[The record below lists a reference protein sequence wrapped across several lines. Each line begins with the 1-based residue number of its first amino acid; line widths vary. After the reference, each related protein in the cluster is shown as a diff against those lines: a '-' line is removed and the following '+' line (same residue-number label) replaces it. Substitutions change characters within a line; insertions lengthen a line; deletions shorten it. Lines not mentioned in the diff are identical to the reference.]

1 MSHFLSLARVQLI
14 FNMEVVYM
22 CYRDLLLKN
31 EFVGVFSSKLMTS
44 PALIVIQTV
53 NGHVAV
59 ENFLGNRGFDLIISE
74 IQQNL
79 SGVQP
84 CLDYLV

>member
-1 MSHFLSLARVQLI
+1 MI
-14 FNMEVVYM
+14 
-22 CYRDLLLKN
+22 
-31 EFVGVFSSKLMTS
+31 S

-59 ENFLGNRGFDLIISE
+59 ENFLGNRGFDPILSK

-84 CLDYLV
+84 CLDYSV

>member
-1 MSHFLSLARVQLI
+1 MI
-14 FNMEVVYM
+14 
-22 CYRDLLLKN
+22 
-31 EFVGVFSSKLMTS
+31 S

-53 NGHVAV
+53 NGHMAV
-59 ENFLGNRGFDLIISE
+59 ENFLGNRGFDPILSK

-84 CLDYLV
+84 CLDYSV

>member
-1 MSHFLSLARVQLI
+1 MSHFLGLARVQLI

-31 EFVGVFSSKLMTS
+31 EFLGVFSSKLITS

-59 ENFLGNRGFDLIISE
+59 ENFRSYNKRNPTKSVGCTAMFR
-74 IQQNL
+74 L
-79 SGVQP
+79 SG
-84 CLDYLV
+84 LNL